1 MRAEWECWAP
11 HVSRRSSSRRR
22 WIDNHTHG
30 RPYALD
36 LALPN
41 KLDPVR
47 PMKECDI
54 VLPRGHVDFVDRI
67 LNDAGISPLP
77 PHEHEK
83 FEASS
88 PGYTLTSQ
96 GGRELIDVAL
106 KHPQIKLVVSALG
119 VAPRDMIDLLHV
131 NGVKVGAL
139 VGDVRHAVKQTQAG
153 VDLLVAQ
160 GMEAGAHSGNIT
172 SMILWPQIVD
182 AVSPLPVLAASG
194 IGRGKQMAAALVL
207 GADGVWCGS
216 IWLGTRK
223 SELSPEMKE
232 RFFAAN
238 SEDAIQRRVF
248 TGKHTWVTTSDRSS
262 AT

>member
-1 MRAEWECWAP
+1 
-11 HVSRRSSSRRR
+11 
-22 WIDNHTHG
+22 
-30 RPYALD
+30 
-36 LALPN
+36 
-41 KLDPVR
+41 
-47 PMKECDI
+47 
-54 VLPRGHVDFVDRI
+54 
-67 LNDAGISPLP
+67 
-77 PHEHEK
+77 
-83 FEASS
+83 
-88 PGYTLTSQ
+88 
-96 GGRELIDVAL
+96 
-106 KHPQIKLVVSALG
+106 
-119 VAPRDMIDLLHV
+119 
-131 NGVKVGAL
+131 
-139 VGDVRHAVKQTQAG
+139 VKQTQAG